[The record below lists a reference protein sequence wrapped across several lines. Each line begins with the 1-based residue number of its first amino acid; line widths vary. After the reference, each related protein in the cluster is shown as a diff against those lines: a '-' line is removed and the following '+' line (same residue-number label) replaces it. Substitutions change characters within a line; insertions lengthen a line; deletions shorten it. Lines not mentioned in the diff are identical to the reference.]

1 MRHEVEQ
8 HMINTLKAW
17 FNQMDLVTREEF
29 DVQTQVLHQCQAKLT
44 ALEQQLTAWEAQSTP
59 PNPE

>member
-1 MRHEVEQ
+1 MS
-8 HMINTLKAW
+8 NTLKAW